1 MNKLKNLQNNLQKN
15 NIITSLNSRTFTSDQ
30 NQSINLKDKINIVL
44 GDKIK
49 ELQNILKLKKDHN
62 NQLIN
67 QLKSLSDKAN
77 ELVSKRNK
85 FLISINQQKSQIFV
99 IKNKNRAYRNY
110 LSELTSRDCSEA
122 AKNKKEENTFN
133 SIAKLSENISVN
145 ITEINAILS
154 NNMDKLKI
162 NQNDLLKNIPVE
174 FLKKLGNNNVNK

>member
-99 IKNKNRAYRNY
+99 IKNK
-110 LSELTSRDCSEA
+110 
-122 AKNKKEENTFN
+122 KEENTFN
-133 SIAKLSENISVN
+133 SIAKLSENISGN